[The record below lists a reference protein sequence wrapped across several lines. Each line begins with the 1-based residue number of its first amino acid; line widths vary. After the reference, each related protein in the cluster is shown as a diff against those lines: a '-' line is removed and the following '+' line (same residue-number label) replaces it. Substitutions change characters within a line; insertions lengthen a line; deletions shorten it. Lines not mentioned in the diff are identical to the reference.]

1 MESPEVAE
9 FRHYVMEASWEQA
22 EAALVRLG
30 VTDEDNLMVR
40 STVAWLFTLEPHSS
54 DCPQESRLLISQQKY
69 LELLENRNT
78 TAALMVLRNEL
89 ASHNTDPE
97 HLHSL
102 SRSVVRTCLSQNF
115 IDSLGHSLIMC
126 STPEDLRRRAGWD
139 GARGTS
145 RARLLNNLQSMFQV
159 SRSYHP
165 LPA

>member
-9 FRHYVMEASWEQA
+9 FRHHVMEASWEQA

-40 STVAWLFTLEPHSS
+40 FIFSDLFRYESIHLL
-54 DCPQESRLLISQQKY
+54 DQQESRFLISQQKY

-89 ASHNTDPE
+89 VSRHIDPE

-102 SRSVVRTCLSQNF
+102 SRFV
-115 IDSLGHSLIMC
+115 I
-126 STPEDLRRRAGWD
+126 RRRSLHSGRFVD
-139 GARGTS
+139 FPG
-145 RARLLNNLQSMFQV
+145 
-159 SRSYHP
+159 
-165 LPA
+165 